1 MEWWQIVLLIL
12 GSIVIG
18 ILAGALVTYL
28 IGRFTKKPVEI
39 PLAGAKIGEELEAKV
54 IAKREAEEAKAIA
67 KREAEEAKQR
77 AKQLI
82 EEARDRTKQES
93 EESARIMAEEKQEAE
108 QANKE
113 SEEGTKEELEYGVE
127 AVAPLFV
134 AEDKSEVVEPMA
146 EVEASV
152 APTQGD
158 SPRLFEGMLE
168 LEITVSDADQISY
181 LISHLRQ
188 VSFLQIMSLS
198 GSTNGERTI
207 TVSIIRPLPLLSILR
222 EMPQVDAS
230 MKGDKIQVVL
240 KTTNGDT
247 IASD

>member
-12 GSIVIG
+12 GSIITG
-18 ILAGALVTYL
+18 ILVGALVTYL
-28 IGRFTKKPVEI
+28 IGRFAKKPLAI

-54 IAKREAEEAKAIA
+54 IAKREAEEAKRTKKA
-67 KREAEEAKQR
+67 EAKQR

-113 SEEGTKEELEYGVE
+113 GEEGTKEELE
-127 AVAPLFV
+127 
-134 AEDKSEVVEPMA
+134 VVEPMA
-146 EVEASV
+146 EVAASA

-158 SPRLFEGMLE
+158 SPRLYEGMLE
-168 LEITVSDADQISY
+168 LEITALDADQISY

-188 VSFLQIMSLS
+188 VSFLQVVSLS
-198 GSTNGERTI
+198 GSTN
-207 TVSIIRPLPLLSILR
+207 
-222 EMPQVDAS
+222 
-230 MKGDKIQVVL
+230 
-240 KTTNGDT
+240 
-247 IASD
+247 